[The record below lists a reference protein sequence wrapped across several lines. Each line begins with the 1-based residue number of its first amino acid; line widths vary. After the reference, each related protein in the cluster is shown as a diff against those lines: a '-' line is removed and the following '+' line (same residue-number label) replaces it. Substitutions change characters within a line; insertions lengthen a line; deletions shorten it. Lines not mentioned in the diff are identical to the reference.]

1 MLCLRSFPVTKT
13 VWIRGEGESIKT
25 FRGQIFGLQWRK
37 FLWGNPSVLCFRN
50 FPVANNLMNKRGGE
64 SIKIFRRKFC
74 LTVSKK
80 IVGESFS
87 VS

>member
-1 MLCLRSFPVTKT
+1 MLY
-13 VWIRGEGESIKT
+13 
-25 FRGQIFGLQWRK
+25 
-37 FLWGNPSVLCFRN
+37 FRN
-50 FPVANNLMNKRGGE
+50 FPVANNFMNKRGGE

>member
-1 MLCLRSFPVTKT
+1 MKARVSRLSVDNFLVSQC
-13 VWIRGEGESIKT
+13 
-25 FRGQIFGLQWRK
+25 RK
-37 FLWGNPSVLCFRN
+37 FLEGNPAVLCFRN

-64 SIKIFRRKFC
+64 SIKIYRRKFC
-74 LTVSKK
+74 LTMSKK